1 MASTAI
7 SRDFVSLIAEEMAL
21 GVETAVDCWMSEV
34 ESALSDVHL
43 TTLGRLN
50 AVRDVLDRYKQLTG
64 KHELNSQA
72 S

>member
-1 MASTAI
+1 MASTTI
-7 SRDFVSLIAEEMAL
+7 SRDFVKVIAEEVMR
-21 GVETAVDCWMSEV
+21 GVETAVECWMSDV
-34 ESALSDVHL
+34 ECALTDVHL

-64 KHELNSQA
+64 KSELNSQA